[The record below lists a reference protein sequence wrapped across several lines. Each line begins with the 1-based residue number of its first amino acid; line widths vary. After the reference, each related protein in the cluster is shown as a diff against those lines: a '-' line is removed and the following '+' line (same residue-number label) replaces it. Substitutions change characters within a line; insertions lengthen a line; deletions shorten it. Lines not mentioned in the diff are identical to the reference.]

1 MKDGDLQY
9 QINPHNRNETRACIS
24 EEGHVSLII
33 LWVNSGYLYILTFLP
48 FIAKILKKLCFLFF
62 FQTHSAHFLNS
73 PTEIELSPLSGYPN
87 ATLVTHS
94 SAHF

>member
-33 LWVNSGYLYILTFLP
+33 L
-48 FIAKILKKLCFLFF
+48 
-62 FQTHSAHFLNS
+62 
-73 PTEIELSPLSGYPN
+73 
-87 ATLVTHS
+87 
-94 SAHF
+94 